1 MGYVLALADTAQ
13 NANIIHWSSTKCR
26 RVTRSVL
33 ASELY
38 GMAHGFNMGAVVKST
53 VDRALEID
61 LPLVVYT
68 DSKSLYEYLV
78 KLGTT
83 QEKWLMIDVICLRQ
97 AYERREIAE
106 VKWIKGESNPADSI
120 TKLKPTNALKRLIDT
135 NTIQLDMEEW
145 VERE

>member
-38 GMAHGFNMGAVVKST
+38 GMAHGFDMGAAVKST

-61 LPLVVYT
+61 LPLVVCT
-68 DSKSLYEYLV
+68 DSKSLYECLV

-83 QEKWLMIDVICLRQ
+83 QEKRLIIDVMCLRQ

-106 VKWIKGESNPADSI
+106 VKWIKGESNPADSM

-135 NTIQLDMEEW
+135 NTIQLDVEEW